1 LLRRIGHDAYT
12 RVLADHHRLIR
23 AGLSAHGG
31 REIDTQGDGFFAVF
45 SAASGAVAAVIE
57 MQLALGEQR
66 WPHAER
72 IRVRMG
78 LHSGE
83 ASDTQTGLVGFDVHR
98 AARVAGV
105 AHGGQ
110 ILLSE
115 TAAALAR
122 NALPIDVSL
131 KDLGAHRLKDLGQP
145 ERLFQLRAGGLDADF
160 PALRSLDHPAL
171 ANNLP
176 ARSATFIGRRWEL
189 EEVGRLV
196 ESSRLVTLTGAGGV
210 GKTRL
215 AWQVAAE
222 LLDGSGDG
230 VWLVELAAVSDP
242 QAVASTV
249 ASTLRI
255 AERPGQSPLDVL
267 LDALAAQETLIVLD
281 NCEHL
286 IGGCADVVA
295 AILRKCPEVH
305 VIATS
310 REPLGVDG
318 ETIYRVP
325 SLSLPG
331 ADDTGSG
338 GSDAIGSPGEW
349 DAVALFVE
357 RVRSQG
363 IEFALDEKAGP
374 LVVSICRR
382 LDGMPLAIE
391 LAAARLRSLSLIDL
405 SERLDQRFR
414 LLTGGNRSALPRQQ
428 TLLAT
433 VEWSYS
439 LLSAM
444 EQTVLR
450 RLSVFVDGFDI
461 QAAEGVCGLGDI
473 EAYHVA
479 DLLGSLVDKSLVVAE
494 PTGHAV
500 RYQLLETIRQFA
512 AERLVDTSPEEAE
525 RLIRAHCE
533 HFLTVAEATAPALI
547 GPDPGPSL
555 RRLDADHANLRRALE
570 NAISTPGQTQTVL
583 RMVQSLGRYWR
594 MRSRREELLAPILP
608 VVERPEARQDL
619 KLLGEALATLTH
631 QSIFVSVQRARGLAQ
646 QAVEIGRE
654 LDNSALL
661 ITALRALAATYSFGG
676 DPESGLASARESV
689 DRAKALGDD
698 VLLAESL
705 NTYMFCASISD
716 PASSDRALREALACL
731 ERTDDVFMSAVLH
744 NNASVDAL
752 HAGDIAAARAH
763 LESAFEAHDALGV
776 VNFNLKSNLGMVLR
790 EEGDLAPALE
800 LVQDALRIGRRAG
813 DRYAIAYSLLCLA
826 LIAGDNNDW
835 TRAAELHGAAQS
847 FLDQTGQPWLVTYY
861 SPAREAGMKATRAA
875 LGDEAFEQRY
885 ERGRKL
891 SSDEAMRLAF
901 QRAELTG
908 APSD

>member
-1 LLRRIGHDAYT
+1 LRRLGHDAYA

-57 MQLALGEQR
+57 MQLGLGEQR
-66 WPHAER
+66 WPEGER

-83 ASDTQTGLVGFDVHR
+83 ASDTPTGLVGFDVHR

-105 AHGGQ
+105 ASGGQ

-122 NALPIDVSL
+122 DALPIDASL
-131 KDLGAHRLKDLGQP
+131 RDLGAHRLKDLGHP
-145 ERLFQLRAGGLDADF
+145 ERLFQLQAPGLDADF
-160 PALRSLDHPAL
+160 PAVRSLDHPEL

-176 ARSATFIGRRWEL
+176 ARSATFIGRRREL

-196 ESSRLVTLTGAGGV
+196 DSTRLVTLTGAGGV

-230 VWLVELAAVSDP
+230 VWLVELAAVPDP
-242 QAVASTV
+242 KAVASTI

-255 AERPGQSPLDVL
+255 AERPGQSPLDAL
-267 LDALAAQETLIVLD
+267 LDALAGQETLIVLD

-286 IGGCADVVA
+286 IGGCADVVT
-295 AILRKCPEVH
+295 AILGSCAEVH
-305 VIATS
+305 VLATS
-310 REPLGVDG
+310 REPLGVGG

-331 ADDTGSG
+331 VDDTGSRD
-338 GSDAIGSPGEW
+338 GSGAIDSPSEW

-357 RVRSQG
+357 RVRTQG
-363 IEFALDEKAGP
+363 TEFSLDEEAGS

-433 VEWSYS
+433 VQWSYS
-439 LLSAM
+439 LLSET
-444 EQTVLR
+444 EQTLLR
-450 RLSVFVDGFDI
+450 RLSVFVDGFDL
-461 QAAEGVCGLGDI
+461 QAAEEVCGLDDI
-473 EAYHVA
+473 GAYDVA

-512 AERLVDTSPEEAE
+512 AERLVDSSPQEAE
-525 RLIRAHCE
+525 RLGRAHCE
-533 HFLTVAEATAPALI
+533 HFLTVAEAAAPALT
-547 GPDPGPSL
+547 GPDPGPTL

-570 NAISTPGQTQTVL
+570 NAISTPGQTRTVL
-583 RMVQSLGRYWR
+583 RMVQSLRRYWWL
-594 MRSRREELLAPILP
+594 RSRREEVLAPVLP
-608 VVERPEARQDL
+608 VVERPEAREDL
-619 KLLGEALATLTH
+619 KLLGEALVTLALP
-631 QSIFVSVQRARGLAQ
+631 SIYVDIQRARRLAQ

-654 LDNSALL
+654 LDDAPLL
-661 ITALRALAATYSFGG
+661 ITALRALAYTYSFAG
-676 DPESGLASARESV
+676 DPQSGLAPARESV
-689 DRAKALGDD
+689 DRARRVGDD

-705 NTYMFCASISD
+705 TIYLFCTRIGD

-731 ERTDDVFMSAVLH
+731 ERTDDVFMSAILR

-752 HAGDIAAARAH
+752 HSGDIAAARGH
-763 LESAFEAHDALGV
+763 LETAFEAYQAMGV
-776 VNFNLKSNLGMVLR
+776 ENFNVKGNLGMVLR
-790 EEGDLAPALE
+790 EEGDLDAARE
-800 LVQDALRIGRRAG
+800 LVEEGLRIGRRGG
-813 DRYAIAYSLLCLA
+813 DRYALAYSLLCLA
-826 LIAGDNNDW
+826 LIAGDQNDW
-835 TRAAELHGAAQS
+835 IRAAELHGAAQS
-847 FLDQTGQPWLVTYY
+847 FLDQIGQPWLVLYY
-861 SPAREAGMKATRAA
+861 ARARAAGIKAARAA
-875 LGDEAFEQRY
+875 LGDDGFDRLY

-891 SSDEAMRLAF
+891 SSDDAMRLAF
-901 QRAELTG
+901 RRAQLAG
-908 APSD
+908 APAD